1 MQRQQQ
7 RLQSLRH
14 KRRRRT
20 VKNTI
25 YTETVQE
32 ELGESPVPLFFAV
45 YARRKMEPEAIADS
59 E

>member
-1 MQRQQQ
+1 MQRRQQ
-7 RLQSLRH
+7 LQCLRH

-20 VKNTI
+20 VKNTV

>member
-1 MQRQQQ
+1 MQRRQQ
-7 RLQSLRH
+7 LQCLRH

-20 VKNTI
+20 VKNTV

-45 YARRKMEPEAIADS
+45 CARRKMEPEAIADS